1 MKTPRD
7 VLLHHHES
15 ANSQLDAIRNNVI
28 GNLKTPPDGK
38 PQRQTSA
45 GFFREFL
52 LPLRWHLAGMSAL
65 WLLAAVLS
73 VDGTSSTAHIAE
85 NNAPPAQVLAALCEN
100 RRQLAEMIEP
110 PNDKVATPIPQPV
123 VPRRRSALE
132 PSSLVV

>member
-15 ANSQLDAIRNNVI
+15 ATSRLDAIRNKVI
-28 GNLKTPPDGK
+28 ANLKTPPDGA

-52 LPLRWHLAGMSAL
+52 LPLRWHVAGMSAL
-65 WLLAAVLS
+65 WVLAAVLS
-73 VDGTSSTAHIAE
+73 MGGGTPTSRVAE
-85 NNAPPAQVLAALCEN
+85 NSAPPVQVLAALYEN
-100 RRQLAEMIEP
+100 RRQLAEMIDARADE
-110 PNDKVATPIPQPV
+110 VVTPAPQPV

-132 PSSLVV
+132 PSSVVV